1 MIRNRIR
8 FRRNRLGDRN
18 QLLYHSEP
26 LMGTHRVAVPYPPT
40 NVKEHDQYFDMELAL
55 NGFKKE
61 ELQVIL
67 IDNILTVVGE
77 KENRIVRDEIAYI
90 QKEYDFDTFKREF
103 ELDDITDPARI
114 EAFLKEDKLVIR
126 LYHKDESKAEEGNP
140 ARMIPIQ

>member
-8 FRRNRLGDRN
+8 YRRNRLGDRN

-26 LMGTHRVAVPYPPT
+26 LIGTHRVSIPYPPT

-55 NGFKKE
+55 NDFKKE
-61 ELQVIL
+61 EVQVIL
-67 IDNILTVVGE
+67 IDKTLTIVGE

-90 QKEYDFDTFKREF
+90 QKEYDFNSFKREF
-103 ELDDITDPARI
+103 ELDDITDPTRI
-114 EAFLKEDKLVIR
+114 EAFFKDDKLVIR
-126 LYHKDESKAEEGNP
+126 LYKKDVNKDAEDNT